1 MKIVDCTDKF
11 REQNRFLISATA
23 ILVFSQNLI
32 IIQKNAHHYY
42 IEFIS
47 NNNSPILE
55 VSKCTIKNWRNY
67 AGVGEEFEEAKKY
80 FHLVPGRRK
89 HGLFPVVIVV
99 AGNSL
104 YFDYFQ
110 L

>member
-1 MKIVDCTDKF
+1 MKIVDWTDKF

-23 ILVFSQNLI
+23 ILVCSQNLI
-32 IIQKNAHHYY
+32 IIPKNAHHYY
-42 IEFIS
+42 IEFS
-47 NNNSPILE
+47 DNKSSILE
-55 VSKCTIKNWRNY
+55 VSRS
-67 AGVGEEFEEAKKY
+67 EETMLELEKRREKFEEAKKY

>member
-1 MKIVDCTDKF
+1 MRLLFWYALKIS
-11 REQNRFLISATA
+11 LS
-23 ILVFSQNLI
+23 S
-32 IIQKNAHHYY
+32 QKNAHHYY
-42 IEFIS
+42 IEFTS
-47 NNNSPILE
+47 TNPQFWKYQSVQSRSEETMLE
-55 VSKCTIKNWRNY
+55 LEKRREK
-67 AGVGEEFEEAKKY
+67 FEEAKKY